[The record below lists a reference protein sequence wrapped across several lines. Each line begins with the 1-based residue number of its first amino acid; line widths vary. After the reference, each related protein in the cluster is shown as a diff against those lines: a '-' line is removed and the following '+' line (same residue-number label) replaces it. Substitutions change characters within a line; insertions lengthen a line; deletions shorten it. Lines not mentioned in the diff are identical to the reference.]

1 VVHDLAISIT
11 WLRELSLVRVRGRV
25 ETATL
30 DLFLQPLN
38 RVLRFSPR
46 PVVVDLRA
54 TRFVDLSGL
63 VMLGTW
69 LGSARHQGRD
79 VEVLP
84 GTSLA
89 RWLAVS
95 FAARVAD
102 RGPKVQRVSVDR
114 ETDLEFCTDDRG
126 ASHSLTELFRP
137 MDQTYWR

>member
-1 VVHDLAISIT
+1 MVHDLAISIT

-30 DLFLQPLN
+30 DLFAQPLN
-38 RVLRFSPR
+38 RVIRFSPR

-69 LGSARHQGRD
+69 LRSASHQGRD
-79 VEVLP
+79 VEELP

-89 RWLAVS
+89 RWFAVAL
-95 FAARVAD
+95 AARVAD
-102 RGPKVQRVSVDR
+102 RGRKVQGECPPTARRTWNSALMTAPPATR
-114 ETDLEFCTDDRG
+114 
-126 ASHSLTELFRP
+126 
-137 MDQTYWR
+137 